1 MAKREKEEK
10 KYFQLGD
17 WEVKNVRDLEF
28 GTFFTLQTEGLTL
41 YNLRVVPAGKNYDAF
56 IGMPEQKGKDG
67 SYYKLFSIYL
77 DPMDIAEILD
87 EVEKQ
92 ANKRRK

>member
-10 KYFQLGD
+10 KYFQLGE

-28 GTFFTLQTEGLTL
+28 GTFFTLETEGLKL
-41 YNLRVVPAGKNYDAF
+41 YNLRVVPAGKNFDAF

-92 ANKRRK
+92 AAKRRK